1 MPSAE
6 AAARA
11 LGYRRIAGRW
21 RGRCLACGHATCTLA
36 DGRAGL
42 LVWCWHP
49 GCDRGALLERLRE
62 LGVLPEREATPE
74 DRKRLA
80 AERERRREAAAF
92 AGAAR
97 LLCDAG
103 LEALPPTDPSRADLT
118 QLRLTLERAPEAEA
132 AWWRQN
138 KPEVFRALLHA
149 WAQQQKRWRRRA
161 ARLAEAAAVEA
172 EVVV

>member
-80 AERERRREAAAF
+80 AERRAREEAQAF
-92 AGAAR
+92 AGAAAM
-97 LLCDAG
+97 LADTA
-103 LEALPPTDPSRADLT
+103 LEQMPATDPRRADVT
-118 QLRLTLERAPEAEA
+118 QLRLALEREPEAEMSWWA
-132 AWWRQN
+132 AHHPVMAAALVTAWR
-138 KPEVFRALLHA
+138 KHSRRMRARTWDFL
-149 WAQQQKRWRRRA
+149 RA
-161 ARLAEAAAVEA
+161 A
-172 EVVV
+172 EVQSG